1 MSQLAGASQTRRNAA
16 IVLVFV
22 AAVGAVFLLVNLLE
36 APMAAL
42 LRAGGDLR
50 GWLVSL
56 GPLAPLVYVLFY
68 AAQILIAPL
77 PGSMMAL
84 LAGYVFGFR
93 WGLLLSLTG
102 LALGASLAIWIARTV
117 GRPLLERWFGV
128 AELAR
133 WERKLRLRS
142 PLVWYVFFLF
152 PVPDVVIYVAG
163 LGTLPLRS
171 LLPAILLGRATSI
184 LLNTAL
190 GTATAILPAQAVI
203 VQWLLLG
210 LLAFAVYRYQRP
222 LRYRMLMAG
231 RRLRRRIGSAPDDP
245 IERG

>member
-1 MSQLAGASQTRRNAA
+1 MRQSAVASQTRRNAA
-16 IVLVFV
+16 IVLVFM
-22 AAVGAVFLLVNLLE
+22 AAVGAIFLLVYWLE
-36 APMAAL
+36 APMTAL

-50 GWLVSL
+50 GWLLSL

-68 AAQILIAPL
+68 AAQILVAPL

-93 WGLLLSLTG
+93 WGLLLSLAG

-117 GRPLLERWFGV
+117 GRPLLERAFGP
-128 AELAR
+128 AELIR

-163 LGTLPLRS
+163 LGTLPVRV
-171 LLPAILLGRATSI
+171 LLPAILLGRGTSI
-184 LLNTAL
+184 LLNTVM

-210 LLAFAVYRYQRP
+210 LLALAVYRYQRP
-222 LRYRMLMAG
+222 LRYRMLVAG
-231 RRLRRRIGSAPDDP
+231 RRLRRRIGLAPDDR

>member
-1 MSQLAGASQTRRNAA
+1 VTDQTWRKGAIFLVLLAAAAA
-16 IVLVFV
+16 IM
-22 AAVGAVFLLVNLLE
+22 LLAYWLE

-50 GWLVSL
+50 GWLAGL

-68 AAQILIAPL
+68 AAQILVAPL
-77 PGSMMAL
+77 PGSLLAL
-84 LAGYVFGFR
+84 LAGYAFGFG

-102 LALGASLAIWIARTV
+102 LALGASVAIWIARTV
-117 GRPLLERWFGV
+117 GRPLLERWFGI

-142 PLVWYVFFLF
+142 PLVWYLFFLF

-210 LLAFAVYRYQRP
+210 LLAFAVSRYQRP
-222 LRYRMLMAG
+222 LRYRMLVAM
-231 RRLRRRIGSAPDDP
+231 RREQRRRAGKRMLRQPA
-245 IERG
+245 G

>member
-1 MSQLAGASQTRRNAA
+1 MRYPAVTEQAWRKGAIFLVLLAAAAA
-16 IVLVFV
+16 IW
-22 AAVGAVFLLVNLLE
+22 LLVYWLA

-50 GWLVSL
+50 GWLAGL

-68 AAQILIAPL
+68 AAQILVAPL

-93 WGLLLSLTG
+93 WGLLLSLAG

-190 GTATAILPAQAVI
+190 GTATAVLPAQAVI

-222 LRYRMLMAG
+222 LRYRMLVAG
-231 RRLRRRIGSAPDDP
+231 RRLCRRIK
-245 IERG
+245 

>member
-1 MSQLAGASQTRRNAA
+1 MTDPTWRKGAIFLVLLAAAAA
-16 IVLVFV
+16 IL
-22 AAVGAVFLLVNLLE
+22 LLVYWLE

-50 GWLVSL
+50 GWLLSL

-68 AAQILIAPL
+68 AAQILVAPL

-84 LAGYVFGFR
+84 VAGYVFGFR
-93 WGLLLSLTG
+93 WGLFLSLVG

-117 GRPLLERWFGV
+117 GRPLLERAFGP
-128 AELAR
+128 AELTR

-163 LGTLPLRS
+163 LGTLPVRV

-190 GTATAILPAQAVI
+190 GTATAILPAQVVI

-222 LRYRMLMAG
+222 LRYRMLVAG
-231 RRLRRRIGSAPDDP
+231 RRLRRRIK
-245 IERG
+245 

>member
-1 MSQLAGASQTRRNAA
+1 MRQPAVASQTRRNAA
-16 IVLVFV
+16 IVLVAV
-22 AAVGAVFLLVNLLE
+22 AAGGALFLLVNLLD
-36 APMAAL
+36 APMAVL

-50 GWLVSL
+50 AWLVEL
-56 GPLAPLVYVLFY
+56 GPLAPIVYVLFY

-93 WGLLLSLTG
+93 WGLLLSLAG

-117 GRPLLERWFGV
+117 GRPLLERAFGA
-128 AELAR
+128 AELIR

-142 PLVWYVFFLF
+142 PLVWYIFFLF

-184 LLNTAL
+184 LLNTAM

-222 LRYRMLMAG
+222 LRYKMLMAG
-231 RRLRRRIGSAPDDP
+231 RRLRRSIPHTAGSSA
-245 IERG
+245 RQR

>member
-1 MSQLAGASQTRRNAA
+1 MSHPAVTHQTRRNGAIFLVLLTAA
-16 IVLVFV
+16 AALV
-22 AAVGAVFLLVNLLE
+22 LLVNWLE

-42 LRAGGDLR
+42 LRVGGDLR
-50 GWLVSL
+50 AWLVDL
-56 GPLAPLVYVLFY
+56 GPLAPIVYVLFY

-93 WGLLLSLTG
+93 WGLLLSLAG
-102 LALGASLAIWIARTV
+102 LALGASLAIWLARTV
-117 GRPLLERWFGV
+117 GRPLLERAFGP
-128 AELAR
+128 AELIR

-142 PLVWYVFFLF
+142 PLLWYIFFLF

-210 LLAFAVYRYQRP
+210 LLALAVYRYQRP
-222 LRYRMLMAG
+222 LRYRMLVG
-231 RRLRRRIGSAPDDP
+231 VRRLRRRIK
-245 IERG
+245 